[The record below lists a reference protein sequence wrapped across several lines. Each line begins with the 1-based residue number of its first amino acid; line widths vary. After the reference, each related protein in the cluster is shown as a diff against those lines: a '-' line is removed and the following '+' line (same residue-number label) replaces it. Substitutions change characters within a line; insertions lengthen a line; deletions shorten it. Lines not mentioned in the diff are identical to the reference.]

1 MPKPPRVYSTPA
13 IVLRQR
19 KLGDADKIVTLY
31 TANFG
36 KVDAVAKGVRR
47 VTSRLSG
54 SVEPLSHGSF
64 MFAHGRN
71 LDIITQAQPIET
83 FQPLRDDLGRL
94 SHALYAAE
102 LIDRATEERSENFAL
117 YRLLLDTLRRLA
129 EDNDLSL
136 ALRFFEVGLLNELG
150 YRPELR
156 QCVICHDPSKEDGK
170 YFSASAGGIVCN
182 DCRPPEIILH
192 GISPEAL
199 RALRLLQTGTFREVA
214 ALLPGTQL
222 AAELERH
229 LRDAFHYA
237 LERDVRSASFLDL
250 VRRRFRPEP
259 ANSVGSR
266 RSS

>member
-1 MPKPPRVYSTPA
+1 MARPPRVYSTPA

-47 VTSRLSG
+47 VTSRLAG

-94 SHALYAAE
+94 SYAFYAAE

-117 YRLLLDTLRRLA
+117 YRLLLDTLRRLTQ
-129 EDNDLSL
+129 DNDLDL
-136 ALRFFEVGLLNELG
+136 VLRFFEVSLLNELG
-150 YRPELR
+150 YRPELQ

-170 YFSASAGGIVCN
+170 YFSASAGGIVCS
-182 DCRPPEIILH
+182 DCRPPEIILR
-192 GISPEAL
+192 GISAEAL
-199 RALRLLQTGTFREVA
+199 RALRLLQTGSFREVA
-214 ALLPGTQL
+214 ELPLDAQL
-222 AAELERH
+222 ADELERH

-237 LERDVRSASFLDL
+237 LEREVRSASFLDL
-250 VRRRFRPEP
+250 VRRRFRPER
-259 ANSVGSR
+259 ANSAGSR
-266 RSS
+266 RSP